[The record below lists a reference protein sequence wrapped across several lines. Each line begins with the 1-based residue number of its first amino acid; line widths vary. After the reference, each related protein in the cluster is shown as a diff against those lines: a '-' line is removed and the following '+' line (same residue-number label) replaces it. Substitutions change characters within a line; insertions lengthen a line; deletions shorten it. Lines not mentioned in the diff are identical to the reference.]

1 MSFDL
6 AWQGAYAML
15 VNTVSNLRLIE
26 TLSEHVPAWAL
37 RGLQGRYHWQLE
49 SGAHLGCMDVSETL
63 SWSFAAPECKPRA
76 TITLSDA
83 TLEVLAHKVND
94 PLTLFN
100 TGKLLIGTD
109 HDHAEIT
116 VDVMKLLNFIFNS
129 VLVDTQR
136 IAQLEAGSVQG
147 KDFLGCRVVADEQA
161 IVPYLSR
168 GEPVIVRNAAASWP
182 MFSMSVGQ
190 IVDRLGRLDI
200 SLLLEEYDLEN
211 AQPPKYQK
219 TSFTNYVESLYAP
232 EAPVNGYMAANTVPP
247 ALDDSYRFPSVFARE
262 VFNTPRWWIG
272 PAGTGLRLHRD
283 MVDNFLVQLKGRKK
297 VRLYAPSETRFLY
310 PAAVGGN
317 LMYEP
322 SRVDPENYQADKFP
336 DYQHSVSTV
345 CELQP
350 GDMLY
355 LPAGWWH
362 HVLNLEV
369 SWSLN
374 FFAVNGEPSVLSVN
388 RNNCESVPL

>member
-1 MSFDL
+1 
-6 AWQGAYAML
+6 
-15 VNTVSNLRLIE
+15 
-26 TLSEHVPAWAL
+26 
-37 RGLQGRYHWQLE
+37 
-49 SGAHLGCMDVSETL
+49 MDVSETL
-63 SWSFAAPECKPRA
+63 SWSFAAPEHKPRA
-76 TITLSDA
+76 TITLSDT
-83 TLEVLAHKVND
+83 TLEVLARKVND

-100 TGKLLIGTD
+100 TGKLLISTD
-109 HDHAEIT
+109 HDYAAIA

-129 VLVDTQR
+129 ALVDTQR
-136 IAQLEAGSVQG
+136 IEQLEARSVQG
-147 KDFLGCRVVADEQA
+147 KDFLGCRVVADEQD
-161 IVPYLSR
+161 ILPYLRR
-168 GEPVIVRNAAASWP
+168 GEPVIVRYAAALWP
-182 MFSMSVGQ
+182 IFSMSVES
-190 IVDRLGRLDI
+190 IVSRLEGLDI
-200 SLLLEEYDLEN
+200 SLLLQEYDLEN

-219 TSFTNYVESLYAP
+219 SSFSDYVKSLYAP
-232 EAPVNGYMAANTVPP
+232 EASVNGYMAANTVPP
-247 ALDDSYRFPSVFARE
+247 ALDDTYCFPSVFERA

-310 PAAVGGN
+310 PAPVGGN

-322 SRVDPENYQADKFP
+322 SRVDPENYQAEKFP
-336 DYQHSVSTV
+336 DYRHSVSTV

-388 RNNCESVPL
+388 RNNC

>member
-1 MSFDL
+1 ML
-6 AWQGAYAML
+6 ANA
-15 VNTVSNLRLIE
+15 VSNLRLIE
-26 TLSEHVPAWAL
+26 TLSEKVPVWAL

-49 SGAHLGCMDVSETL
+49 SGTHLGCMDVSETL
-63 SWSFAAPECKPRA
+63 SWSFTAPQCPPRA
-76 TITLSDA
+76 SITLSDT
-83 TLEVLAHKVND
+83 TLEVLANKVDD

-100 TGKLLIGTD
+100 TGKLLISADSD
-109 HDHAEIT
+109 HTEIA

-129 VLVDTQR
+129 ALVDTQR
-136 IAQLEAGSVQG
+136 IVQLATRSTQG
-147 KDFLGCRVVADEQA
+147 KDFPLCQVIADQRDIE
-161 IVPYLSR
+161 PYLKR
-168 GEPVIVRNAAASWP
+168 GEPVIVRNAATAWP
-182 MFSMSVGQ
+182 IFCMSVGQ
-190 IVDRLGRLDI
+190 IVSHLGSLDV

-211 AQPPKYQK
+211 ARPPKYQK
-219 TSFTNYVESLYAP
+219 TSFADYVESLYVP
-232 EAPVNGYMAANTVPP
+232 DAPVHGYMAANTVPP
-247 ALDDSYRFPSVFARE
+247 ALEDSYRFPSVFARE

-297 VRLYAPSETRFLY
+297 IRLYAPSETRFLY
-310 PAAVGGN
+310 PASVGGN

-345 CELQP
+345 CELQA

-374 FFAVNGEPSVLSVN
+374 FFAVNGEPRVLSVN
-388 RNNCESVPL
+388 RDNYESVQL